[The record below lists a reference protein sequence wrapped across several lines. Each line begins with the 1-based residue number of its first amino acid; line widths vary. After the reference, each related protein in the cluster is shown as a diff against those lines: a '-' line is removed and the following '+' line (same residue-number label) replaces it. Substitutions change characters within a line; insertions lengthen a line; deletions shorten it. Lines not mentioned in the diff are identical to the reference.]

1 MTNLSLQDRFSL
13 ISLNALNSTRNSTAK
28 KAAIRCISAAGV
40 LDRFLQETEELTEDS
55 DEYRSRLD
63 ALSVSLKEAAHLSS
77 SAAKELEHT
86 VYTRLNNLG
95 LMTEASSLVSCD
107 LEFSS
112 AGNKILEYR
121 TDSDEYSRQTESLRA
136 ELMEEGNVFD
146 ETVSARLEENGNEV
160 HVIRAGTVPLLQID
174 NLYYE
179 CIPTQHKYYRVPVF
193 GVQLRRYIM

>member
-28 KAAIRCISAAGV
+28 KVAIRCISAAGV

-95 LMTEASSLVSCD
+95 LMTEASSLVSCCVRAAA
-107 LEFSS
+107 FMTYFQRK
-112 AGNKILEYR
+112 NKN
-121 TDSDEYSRQTESLRA
+121 TSLP
-136 ELMEEGNVFD
+136 EL
-146 ETVSARLEENGNEV
+146 TSY
-160 HVIRAGTVPLLQID
+160 T
-174 NLYYE
+174 
-179 CIPTQHKYYRVPVF
+179 
-193 GVQLRRYIM
+193 

>member
-121 TDSDEYSRQTESLRA
+121 TDSDNSVGIHPWHIGRSGGEHSGAEGAVASRVC
-136 ELMEEGNVFD
+136 G
-146 ETVSARLEENGNEV
+146 LEELSLI
-160 HVIRAGTVPLLQID
+160 HI
-174 NLYYE
+174 
-179 CIPTQHKYYRVPVF
+179 
-193 GVQLRRYIM
+193 